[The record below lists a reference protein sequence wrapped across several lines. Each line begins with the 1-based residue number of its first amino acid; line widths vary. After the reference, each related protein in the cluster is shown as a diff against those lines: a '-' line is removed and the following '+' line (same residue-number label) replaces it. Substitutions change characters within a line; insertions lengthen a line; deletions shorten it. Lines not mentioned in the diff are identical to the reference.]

1 MSKKKILLC
10 VEGEKTEEKLLR
22 YLFEIYG
29 LDLDF
34 TIVPYRTNIH
44 QLYRQM
50 FEDQDPASLDLIQ
63 VLKER
68 ERDPEKRALLDERYT
83 DIFLVF
89 DLDPQDDGYRPDHL
103 AEMLEYFRESTDA
116 GKLYL
121 NYPMAEAFYHL
132 SKIPDPTF
140 LDRCVPLSLLRIK
153 GEYKK
158 LVNAECV
165 TPKFSRFARTK
176 AKCDTV
182 LCSHRDKAWK
192 LTGAAPS
199 SRQFPPQEDVLRA
212 EMALLDERQ
221 LVSILSTVGSFIFE
235 YDESLVEDAR
245 PD

>member
-1 MSKKKILLC
+1 MGKKKILLC
-10 VEGEKTEEKLLR
+10 VEGEKTEEKLLQ

-50 FEDQDPASLDLIQ
+50 FEDPDPASLDLLQ

-68 ERDPEKRALLDERYT
+68 ERDPEKRALLSERYT

-89 DLDPQDDGYRPDHL
+89 DFEPQDTSYSSDHL
-103 AEMLEYFRESTDA
+103 AQMLEFFCESTDA

-121 NYPMAEAFYHL
+121 NYPMVEAFYHL
-132 SKIPDPTF
+132 SKIPDPAF
-140 LDRCVPLSLLRIK
+140 SDRCVPLSLLHTK

-165 TPKFSRFARTK
+165 TPKFSRFAKTK
-176 AKCDTV
+176 AECDTV
-182 LCSHRDKAWK
+182 LRSHRNKAWK

-199 SRQFPPQEDVLRA
+199 SRQFPPQSDILRA
-212 EMALLDERQ
+212 EAALLDEMQ
-221 LVSILSTVGSFIFE
+221 LISILSTVGSFILE
-235 YDESLVEDAR
+235 YDESLVEEA
-245 PD
+245 